1 MCYMCTFE
9 GGVCKENTVSRKYR
23 CIMSVPSNV
32 WKGIM
37 YIQRLI
43 IIHNPI
49 FLKHPVFQMNG
60 GLACGSEKLEIERE
74 VKRACVDSNRVH

>member
-23 CIMSVPSNV
+23 CAFKCM

-37 YIQRLI
+37 YIQRL